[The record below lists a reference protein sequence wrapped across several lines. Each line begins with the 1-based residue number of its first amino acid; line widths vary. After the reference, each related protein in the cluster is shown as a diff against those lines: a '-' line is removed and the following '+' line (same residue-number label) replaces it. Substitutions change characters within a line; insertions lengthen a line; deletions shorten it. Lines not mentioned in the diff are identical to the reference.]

1 MTVLPTRRLLPLL
14 MFMAFIMLGQRG
26 YDFWSGLQYG
36 EASHAQEPAAPAHGQ
51 EAKPAVAE
59 PKEAAPAATAA
70 TPASHSEAP
79 ARAESAAA
87 STTSPADTAPE
98 MPVEYTPAEV
108 KVLQALS
115 QRRADLDKRAAELDQ
130 REALIAVTESK
141 VEDKVKELQALR
153 TELQNLLHTVDQ
165 QQQARIA
172 SLVKLYETMKPQ
184 EAAAILETLEL
195 PVALDILGQMK
206 ETKSAPILAKMSPQ
220 KASEITVEMSRR
232 SQLPQIPQ

>member
-14 MFMAFIMLGQRG
+14 MVMAFIMLGQRG

-59 PKEAAPAATAA
+59 AKEAAPAAAA
-70 TPASHSEAP
+70 STPTSQSEAP
-79 ARAESAAA
+79 AGAESAAA